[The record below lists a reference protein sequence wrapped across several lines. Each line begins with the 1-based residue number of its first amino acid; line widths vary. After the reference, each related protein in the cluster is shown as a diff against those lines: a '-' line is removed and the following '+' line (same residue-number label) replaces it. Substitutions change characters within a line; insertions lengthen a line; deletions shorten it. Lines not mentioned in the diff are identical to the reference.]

1 MLMTTG
7 LLMAKSTRGE
17 QLLGQADSLYAAQQY
32 KEALATARE
41 ALPLTK
47 GTEGEADCLNLLAI
61 INIRLSD
68 YQEAARYAKD
78 CYALDEKTGDPD
90 FIEKAINTIN
100 ELILSGQID
109 ANHVAEC
116 LGMSLFQFRQR
127 LTALTD
133 ETPQAFIQN
142 IRMKRARHLLDNHP
156 ELNISEIATLCAYN
170 DTPNFTRAF
179 KKTFGVT
186 PTQYLDRKG

>member
-1 MLMTTG
+1 MIMTADF
-7 LLMAKSTRGE
+7 LMAKSTRGA

-90 FIEKAINTIN
+90 IMSSSLNTLAAIYMGANQPKEAEQYVLKGIEKARYNAEFGN
-100 ELILSGQID
+100 DWLQLE
-109 ANHVAEC
+109 NHA
-116 LGMSLFQFRQR
+116 QR
-127 LTALTD
+127 HAKLWA
-133 ETPQAFIQN
+133 
-142 IRMKRARHLLDNHP
+142 K
-156 ELNISEIATLCAYN
+156 S
-170 DTPNFTRAF
+170 
-179 KKTFGVT
+179 
-186 PTQYLDRKG
+186 

>member
-1 MLMTTG
+1 MRRRQQRQTRINAQLSEHIQELREKYDVLNEQYDNAIAT
-7 LLMAKSTRGE
+7 ST
-17 QLLGQADSLYAAQQY
+17 
-32 KEALATARE
+32 KEELTELNATDR
-41 ALPLTK
+41 
-47 GTEGEADCLNLLAI
+47 
-61 INIRLSD
+61 
-68 YQEAARYAKD
+68 
-78 CYALDEKTGDPD
+78 D
-90 FIEKAINTIN
+90 FIEKTVNIIN

-109 ANHVAEC
+109 ANHVAER

-133 ETPQAFIQN
+133 ETPQNFIQN
-142 IRMKRARHLLDNHP
+142 VRMKRARHLLDNHT

>member
-1 MLMTTG
+1 MLQNRHILRYILLWVMIMTADF
-7 LLMAKSTRGE
+7 LMAKSTRGE

-90 FIEKAINTIN
+90 IMSSSLNTLAAIYMGANQPKEAEQYVLKGIEKARYNAEFGN
-100 ELILSGQID
+100 DWLQLE
-109 ANHVAEC
+109 NHA
-116 LGMSLFQFRQR
+116 QR
-127 LTALTD
+127 HAKLWA
-133 ETPQAFIQN
+133 
-142 IRMKRARHLLDNHP
+142 K
-156 ELNISEIATLCAYN
+156 S
-170 DTPNFTRAF
+170 
-179 KKTFGVT
+179 
-186 PTQYLDRKG
+186 